1 MAAHDAGHR
10 HDHAGHAHHHHAP
23 APESFDRAFAIGIA
37 LNLGFVAVEAG
48 YGALADSLGLLAD
61 AGHNFSDVFALV
73 LAWAGSFLGRRRPSA
88 RFTYGLG
95 SSSILVALLNAIVL
109 LLAVGAISWE
119 AVRRFAAPPPVAG
132 VTVIVVAAVG
142 IVVNGA
148 SAWLFA
154 SGSKHDI
161 NLKGAF
167 LHLAADALV
176 SAGVVVAG
184 ILILATGWLWIDPA
198 VSLVIAVVIVW
209 STWGLLRDAIA
220 MSLAAVP
227 PGIDAAAIRD
237 YLEVLPG
244 VERIHDLHIWPM
256 STTETA
262 LTCHLVMPAPPAD
275 DAFMTEVARV
285 LHRRFKVGH
294 VTIQVERGD
303 AACALEPDHV
313 V

>member
-1 MAAHDAGHR
+1 VAAPG
-10 HDHAGHAHHHHAP
+10 HDHAGHAHHAHHHAHE
-23 APESFDRAFAIGIA
+23 PESFDRAFAIGIA

-73 LAWAGSFLGRRRPSA
+73 LAWVGSFLARRRPTP

-119 AVRRFAAPPPVAG
+119 AIRRFAAPPPVAG
-132 VTVIVVAAVG
+132 TTVIVVAAIG
-142 IVVNGA
+142 IVVNA
-148 SAWLFA
+148 VTAFLFA
-154 SGSKHDI
+154 SGSRHDI

-167 LHLAADALV
+167 LHMAADALV

-184 ILILATGWLWIDPA
+184 IVILATGWLWIDPA
-198 VSLVIAVVIVW
+198 VSLAIAAVIVW
-209 STWGLLRDAIA
+209 GTWGLLRDAVA

-237 YLEVLPG
+237 YLEALPG

-275 DAFMTEVARV
+275 DVFMAEIAEV

-294 VTIQVERGD
+294 VTIQVERGE

>member
-1 MAAHDAGHR
+1 VAAPG
-10 HDHAGHAHHHHAP
+10 HDHAGHGHHHAH

-37 LNLGFVAVEAG
+37 LNLGFVVVEAS
-48 YGALADSLGLLAD
+48 YGAIAHSLGLLAD

-73 LAWAGSFLGRRRPSA
+73 LAWAGSLLSRRGPSP

-119 AVRRFAAPPPVAG
+119 AIGRLAAPPPVAG
-132 VTVIVVAAVG
+132 KTVIAVAAIG
-142 IVVNGA
+142 IAVNAA
-148 SAWLFA
+148 SALLFA

-176 SAGVVVAG
+176 SAGVVIAG
-184 ILILATGWLWIDPA
+184 ILILVTGWFWIDPA
-198 VSLVIAVVIVW
+198 ISLVIAVVIVW
-209 STWGLLRDAIA
+209 STWELLRDALA

-227 PGIDAAAIRD
+227 PGIDAAAIRG
-237 YLEVLPG
+237 YLEALPG
-244 VERIHDLHIWPM
+244 VERIHDLHIWPV

-262 LTCHLVMPAPPAD
+262 LTCHLVMPVAPAG
-275 DAFMTEVARV
+275 DAFMAEVAHV
-285 LHRRFKVGH
+285 VHHRFKVGH
-294 VTIQVERGD
+294 VTLQVERGE
-303 AACALEPDHV
+303 AACVLEPDHV

>member
-1 MAAHDAGHR
+1 MAGPG
-10 HDHAGHAHHHHAP
+10 HDHAGHAHEAHHHAH

-37 LNLGFVAVEAG
+37 LNLGFVVVEAG

-73 LAWAGSFLGRRRPSA
+73 LAWAGSFLARQRPTA

-119 AVRRFAAPPPVAG
+119 AIRRLAAPPPVAG
-132 VTVIVVAAVG
+132 TTVIAVAAIG
-142 IVVNGA
+142 IVVNA
-148 SAWLFA
+148 VTAFLFA
-154 SGSKHDI
+154 SGSRHDL

-167 LHLAADALV
+167 LHMAADALV

-184 ILILATGWLWIDPA
+184 IVILTTGWLWIDPA
-198 VSLVIAVVIVW
+198 ISLVIAAVIVW
-209 STWGLLRDAIA
+209 GTWGLLRDAVA

-227 PGIDAAAIRD
+227 PGIDASAIRD
-237 YLEVLPG
+237 YLEALPG

-262 LTCHLVMPAPPAD
+262 LTCHLVMPEPPAD
-275 DAFMTEVARV
+275 DAFMAEVATV
-285 LHRRFKVGH
+285 LHGRFKVGH
-294 VTIQVERGD
+294 VTIQVERGE